1 MTKNV
6 EKLDEIE
13 VSLTSARDELE
24 VWLKTDFK
32 LTDYSLA
39 SLSSLFFYTLQELN
53 KEEELLEWEA
63 SQFPVLQEMI
73 AYKEPYDKLWRTA
86 FNFHNKHEHW
96 LNGTYSPPPHP
107 LPLSTITY
115 QY

>member
-24 VWLKTDFK
+24 VWLQDSLQPIWQLHHQ
-32 LTDYSLA
+32 LTC
-39 SLSSLFFYTLQELN
+39 SLFLQELN

-96 LNGTYSPPPHP
+96 LNGTQREKIPFK
-107 LPLSTITY
+107 
-115 QY
+115 